1 MKEPHLDRRNF
12 LTTTAG
18 TAAALAAAGL
28 ANPKPAWAAGPNDT
42 IQVGVIGPGGRGTK
56 LLKECIEFGSTY
68 KARVTAVC
76 DIWNQRLD
84 AAAKLVR
91 ESYSVEPKAHRDF
104 KRVLEDKDID
114 AVIIATPDH
123 QHSKMLKA
131 SIEAGKDVY
140 VEKPM
145 GNVLSEVN
153 EAFAAAEKS
162 DRIVQVGTQRRSY
175 PRYRSAVDIMREG
188 RIGDIV
194 KVDVIWNAYSPY
206 RWAKKPEELD
216 SIKESDVDWK
226 AFLMGKPYRPFDPRI
241 YRSFRLFRD
250 FSSAIIDQ
258 WMTHGVDVIHMLTGE
273 PYPKSVVALGGIYQF
288 HDYRENPDTMQAVLE
303 YGHGG
308 RKFLAT
314 YATCLSNGAASAT
327 AGFSAHGAT
336 LDAGG

>member
-1 MKEPHLDRRNF
+1 MKEHHLDRRNF

-28 ANPKPAWAAGPNDT
+28 AKPEPAGAASPNDT
-42 IQVGVIGPGGRGTK
+42 IRVGVIGPGGRGTM

-76 DIWNQRLD
+76 DIWNQRLE

-91 ESYSVEPKAHRDF
+91 ESYSVEPKAH
-104 KRVLEDKDID
+104 KHYEQVLEDKDID

-153 EAFAAAEKS
+153 EAFAAVEKS

-194 KVDVIWNAYSPY
+194 KVDVLWNGYSPY
-206 RWAKKPEELD
+206 RWAKEPEELASLNRRNSLRSKRAM
-216 SIKESDVDWK
+216 SI
-226 AFLMGKPYRPFDPRI
+226 GKRF
-241 YRSFRLFRD
+241 
-250 FSSAIIDQ
+250 
-258 WMTHGVDVIHMLTGE
+258 
-273 PYPKSVVALGGIYQF
+273 
-288 HDYRENPDTMQAVLE
+288 
-303 YGHGG
+303 
-308 RKFLAT
+308 
-314 YATCLSNGAASAT
+314 
-327 AGFSAHGAT
+327 
-336 LDAGG
+336 